1 MHPHRK
7 YGNKFFILLF
17 FMTAFGYNLFMRDF
31 ALDIITKS
39 IQFFFIMTPFF
50 ALSMFLTLTNGMEQ
64 GFQRKLALKI
74 TLSIIIINLIILFFG
89 HLIFSIFGITVDAF
103 RIGAGALL
111 FLTAVQLNSGKIS
124 SISINPDEDISVVP
138 FSIPII
144 IGPATIGTLLVE
156 SAAMS
161 SFEKVATNVAAELI
175 ACVLIGIL
183 LLTAN
188 FLEKILGKR
197 GINILTKLTALILAA
212 LSAQMIFTGMRGL
225 LLG

>member
-1 MHPHRK
+1 MQ
-7 YGNKFFILLF
+7 NFISE
-17 FMTAFGYNLFMRDF
+17 
-31 ALDIITKS
+31 IISKT

-50 ALSMFLTLTNGMEQ
+50 ALSMFLTLTNGMEP
-64 GFQRKLALKI
+64 GFQKKLALKI

-124 SISINPDEDISVVP
+124 SIQINPDEDISVVP

-156 SAAMS
+156 SAAMKHVEVVVS
-161 SFEKVATNVAAELI
+161 NVVAELL
-175 ACVLIGIL
+175 ACMLIGTL

-188 FLEKILGKR
+188 FLERILGKR

-225 LLG
+225 LFA

>member
-1 MHPHRK
+1 ML
-7 YGNKFFILLF
+7 NFISE
-17 FMTAFGYNLFMRDF
+17 
-31 ALDIITKS
+31 IISKT

-50 ALSMFLTLTNGMEQ
+50 ALSMFLTLTNGMEP
-64 GFQRKLALKI
+64 GFQKKLALKI

-124 SISINPDEDISVVP
+124 SIQINPDEDISVVP

-156 SAAMS
+156 SAAMKN
-161 SFEKVATNVAAELI
+161 FEIIVINIVAELL
-175 ACVLIGIL
+175 ACLFIGTL

-225 LLG
+225 LFD